1 MAVVFRAVD
10 ERLGRQVA
18 LKVLSPDLAVDEE
31 FRQRFIWESR
41 AAAAVDDPHL
51 IPVYEA
57 GEADGVLF
65 IAMRYVAGGDVRSM
79 IQRDGPLSPARMAAI
94 ISPVASALD
103 AAHASGVV
111 HRDVKPA
118 NMLLDVRQGRPDHVY
133 LADFGI
139 SRQVLSAAGLTGTG
153 QFLGTSDYCAP
164 EQIQGMAVDGRADQ
178 YALACTAFELL
189 SGQPPFRRHEAAA
202 VIWAQMTERPPSL
215 TSRRADLPHA
225 ADAVLARAL
234 AKRPQA
240 RFPTCRE
247 FADALR
253 AALGLAPYDSGVPLI
268 RQADRRRAEARHHPR
283 DVGAGPL
290 AALKNGNTDTTKDA
304 TASIRITTDDHG
316 RHRGRPSR
324 HCRPRRCSAPMTWM
338 AVLPVAGLAA
348 WLVLANPGTRPSP
361 AKSPAA
367 GRADTYSE
375 TAGIEAHTWNDYFQA
390 KGVAGPS
397 IGTGQTVQISCRVQG
412 DRMQDGNIW
421 WYRITSLPW
430 SNNFYAPADAFWN
443 NATNSG
449 NFHGSSLVDFRI
461 PIC

>member
-1 MAVVFRAVD
+1 MLAGFSAAARIAGYRLEDRACAGGMAVVFRAVD
-10 ERLGRQVA
+10 ERLDRQVA
-18 LKVLSPDLAVDEE
+18 LKVLSPELAADEE

-65 IAMRYVAGGDVRSM
+65 IAMRYVAGGDVRSLV
-79 IQRDGPLSPARMAAI
+79 QRDGPLSPARMAAI

-111 HRDVKPA
+111 
-118 NMLLDVRQGRPDHVY
+118 Y

-139 SRQVLSAAGLTGTG
+139 SGQVLSAARLTGTG

-225 ADAVLARAL
+225 ADAVLAKAL
-234 AKRPQA
+234 AKRPEA
-240 RFPTCRE
+240 RYPTCRE
-247 FADALR
+247 FAGALR
-253 AALGLAPYDSGVPLI
+253 AALGLAPYDSGTPLI
-268 RQADRRRAEARHHPR
+268 RQADRRRPEASHDAR
-283 DVGAGPL
+283 DAGTGPL
-290 AALKNGNTDTTKDA
+290 AAAQNGHTETAKDA
-304 TASIRITTDDHG
+304 TAPIRITTDDHG

-324 HCRPRRCSAPMTWM
+324 HRRPSRRPAPMTWM
-338 AVLPVAGLAA
+338 ARIGVLAVAGLART
-348 WLVLANPGTRPSP
+348 GES
-361 AKSPAA
+361 
-367 GRADTYSE
+367 G
-375 TAGIEAHTWNDYFQA
+375 HQA
-390 KGVAGPS
+390 KP
-397 IGTGQTVQISCRVQG
+397 GQVLRS
-412 DRMQDGNIW
+412 
-421 WYRITSLPW
+421 
-430 SNNFYAPADAFWN
+430 
-443 NATNSG
+443 
-449 NFHGSSLVDFRI
+449 
-461 PIC
+461 

>member
-1 MAVVFRAVD
+1 VNGKLPGNLGGMLFGFSAASRIAGYRLEDRACAGGMAVVFRAVD

-18 LKVLSPDLAVDEE
+18 LKVLSPELAADEE

-65 IAMRYVAGGDVRSM
+65 IAMRYVPGGDVRSLV
-79 IQRDGPLSPARMAAI
+79 QRDGPLSPARMAAI

-139 SRQVLSAAGLTGTG
+139 SRHVLSAAGLTGTG

-189 SGQPPFRRHEAAA
+189 SGQPPFRRPEAAA
-202 VIWAQMTERPPSL
+202 VIWAHMTERPPSL

-225 ADAVLARAL
+225 ADAVLAKAL
-234 AKRPQA
+234 AKRPEA
-240 RFPTCRE
+240 RYPTCRE

-253 AALGLAPYDSGVPLI
+253 AAFGLAPYGT
-268 RQADRRRAEARHHPR
+268 
-283 DVGAGPL
+283 GPL
-290 AALKNGNTDTTKDA
+290 AAMLNGHTDTTEDA
-304 TASIRITTDDHG
+304 TTPIRITTDDHG

-324 HCRPRRCSAPMTWM
+324 HGRPRRRPAPMTWM
-338 AVLPVAGLAA
+338 ARIG
-348 WLVLANPGTRPSP
+348 VLAITALVARRDRLLAGWLERFRLDVRVPLLFSHGAAGDGADTTLEVVGQRHCPQPGRTVSRRSQDCAVGAPRRSPTRPCTP
-361 AKSPAA
+361 
-367 GRADTYSE
+367 
-375 TAGIEAHTWNDYFQA
+375 
-390 KGVAGPS
+390 
-397 IGTGQTVQISCRVQG
+397 
-412 DRMQDGNIW
+412 
-421 WYRITSLPW
+421 
-430 SNNFYAPADAFWN
+430 
-443 NATNSG
+443 
-449 NFHGSSLVDFRI
+449 
-461 PIC
+461 